1 VGTAG
6 TCASIRAAWRL
17 EQAAQELACALASA
31 RAWRVSIR
39 TPAAAAALSPARVHQ
54 ITAAADLDA
63 LDAALGG
70 PRAAGW
76 PAPRRPGGD
85 DDAELDGRDLI
96 CGQLVDEVGWLRRC
110 VGWLTGPHTEEFP
123 PVVNWHPEGG
133 HPGRACPPAQPGRQR
148 RG

>member
-1 VGTAG
+1 M
-6 TCASIRAAWRL
+6 
-17 EQAAQELACALASA
+17 
-31 RAWRVSIR
+31 
-39 TPAAAAALSPARVHQ
+39 
-54 ITAAADLDA
+54 AAADLDA

-96 CGQLVDEVGWLRRC
+96 CGRLVDEVGWLRRC

-133 HPGRACPPAQPGRQR
+133 HSGRACPRHNPVGSGADRVASKHANRDLVPGGTR
-148 RG
+148 